1 MANQSGLSSAVKQE
15 PYLLNTQNDNVSQM
29 CESALDDFLNNSD
42 IDGDVLNLD
51 DLDLESPSQKEQ

>member
-1 MANQSGLSSAVKQE
+1 MANQSGLNSAVKQE

-42 IDGDVLNLD
+42 VDGDILNLD